1 MRIRRD
7 TGEKIFLAIDD
18 FMNSCKETLEDIQQS
33 IYNSRLA
40 FREANTTDVA
50 TYNELK
56 EVVEKGGFARTFWA
70 GNSEMENRIQE
81 ETKATIR
88 CILFEKT
95 KESGPCVMTGKPSTE
110 QVIFAK
116 SY

>member
-1 MRIRRD
+1 VRRD
-7 TGEKIFLAIDD
+7 TGEKTFLSIDA
-18 FMNSCKETLEDIQQS
+18 FIHSCKETLEDIQQS
-33 IYNSRLA
+33 IYNSRLI
-40 FREANTTDVA
+40 FREENTTDVT
-50 TYNELK
+50 TYDELK
-56 EVVEKGGFARTFWA
+56 EVIEKGGFARTFWA
-70 GNSEMENRIQE
+70 GDSDMENRIQE

-95 KESGPCVMTGKPSTE
+95 KESGLCVMTGKPSTE